1 MDCVRDIT
9 NVYLILYKNIFS
21 DNRGGLYVYIK
32 CVIIF
37 AERRKFM
44 DRIIFHIDVNSAY
57 LSWSAIDLLKADPDS
72 VDIRTIPAIIGG
84 NRKTRH
90 GIVLAKSLSAKN
102 IYHIHTA
109 EPVANALK
117 KCPTL
122 TIIPPDHDSYS
133 RHSKQFVGFLRS
145 LTSEIEQV
153 SVDECYLDYT
163 TIASRFS
170 SPEEGAAY
178 IRNYIYSHFGFTVNV
193 GISSNKVLAKMASDF
208 EKPNKT
214 HTLFPDEIQKK
225 MWPLPISS
233 LFMAGH
239 ASVAVLQKL
248 DIHTIGDLAR
258 MDPAILSLHLKS
270 HGKMLWEYANGI
282 DNSSIESEPSQ
293 AKGIGNSTTLA
304 SDLRTA
310 QEAYSILL
318 QLSTKVGHRLE
329 KAGQS
334 ANNLCVEIKYSTFDK
349 YTRQMPLS
357 SPTQDGKKL
366 HHAAC
371 HLFDTLWNGNPIR
384 LLGVRAGKLTD
395 ADEPVQLDL
404 FSYDPKAIEKEQK
417 MEQAMDKIREKF
429 GKDLIQK
436 GIH

>member
-1 MDCVRDIT
+1 M
-9 NVYLILYKNIFS
+9 
-21 DNRGGLYVYIK
+21 
-32 CVIIF
+32 
-37 AERRKFM
+37 E
-44 DRIIFHIDVNSAY
+44 RIIFHIDVNSAY
-57 LSWSAIDLLKADPDS
+57 LSWSAIELLKKDPGS

-84 NRKTRH
+84 NQKTRH
-90 GIVLAKSLSAKN
+90 GIVLAKSLLAKN
-102 IYHIHTA
+102 VYQIHTA

-117 KCPTL
+117 KCPSL
-122 TIIPPDHDSYS
+122 TVIPPDHEAYS
-133 RHSKQFVGFLRS
+133 RYSKQFVGFLRS
-145 LTSEIEQV
+145 LTPEIEQV

-170 SPEEGAAY
+170 TPAEGAAY

-225 MWPLPISS
+225 MWPLPVSS

-239 ASVAVLQKL
+239 ASVAILKKL
-248 DIHTIGDLAR
+248 EIHTIGDLAR
-258 MDPAILSLHLKS
+258 MDPEILTLHLKS
-270 HGKMLWEYANGI
+270 HGRMLWEYANGL
-282 DNSSIESEPSQ
+282 DNSPIESEPSQ

-304 SDLRTA
+304 SDLTTA
-310 QEAYSILL
+310 QEAFPVLL
-318 QLSTKVGHRLE
+318 HLCTKVGSRLT
-329 KAGQS
+329 KAGQL
-334 ANNLCVEIKYSTFDK
+334 ANNLCVEIKYASFEK
-349 YTRQMPLS
+349 YTRQMPLP
-357 SPTQDGKKL
+357 SPTQSGKEL
-366 HHAAC
+366 YRYAC
-371 HLFDTLWNGNPIR
+371 QLFHTLWNGNPIR

-395 ADEPVQLDL
+395 VDEPVQLDL

-429 GKDLIQK
+429 GKDLLQK

>member
-1 MDCVRDIT
+1 MRI
-9 NVYLILYKNIFS
+9 S
-21 DNRGGLYVYIK
+21 
-32 CVIIF
+32 
-37 AERRKFM
+37 AERRTFM

-57 LSWSAIDLLKADPDS
+57 LSWSAIDLLQANPDS

-102 IYHIHTA
+102 TYHIHTA

-133 RHSKQFVGFLRS
+133 RHSKQFVCFLRS

-214 HTLFPDEIQKK
+214 HTLFPDEI
-225 MWPLPISS
+225 PISS

-258 MDPAILSLHLKS
+258 MDPAILNLHLKS

-304 SDLRTA
+304 SDLTTA

-334 ANNLCVEIKYSTFDK
+334 ANNLCVEIKYATFDK

-366 HHAAC
+366 YHAAC

-384 LLGVRAGKLTD
+384 LLGIRAGKLTD

-417 MEQAMDKIREKF
+417 MERAMDKIREKF

>member
-1 MDCVRDIT
+1 
-9 NVYLILYKNIFS
+9 
-21 DNRGGLYVYIK
+21 
-32 CVIIF
+32 
-37 AERRKFM
+37 
-44 DRIIFHIDVNSAY
+44 
-57 LSWSAIDLLKADPDS
+57 
-72 VDIRTIPAIIGG
+72 
-84 NRKTRH
+84 
-90 GIVLAKSLSAKN
+90 
-102 IYHIHTA
+102 
-109 EPVANALK
+109 
-117 KCPTL
+117 
-122 TIIPPDHDSYS
+122 
-133 RHSKQFVGFLRS
+133 
-145 LTSEIEQV
+145 
-153 SVDECYLDYT
+153 
-163 TIASRFS
+163 
-170 SPEEGAAY
+170 
-178 IRNYIYSHFGFTVNV
+178 
-193 GISSNKVLAKMASDF
+193 MASDF

-214 HTLFPDEIQKK
+214 HTLFPEEIQQK

-248 DIHTIGDLAR
+248 EIRTIGDLAK
-258 MDPAILSLHLKS
+258 MDPAILTMHLKS
-270 HGKMLWEYANGI
+270 HGKMLWKYANGI
-282 DNSSIESEPSQ
+282 DNSTLESEPSQ

-304 SDLRTA
+304 NDLTTA
-310 QEAYSILL
+310 QEAYPILL

-334 ANNLCVEIKYSTFDK
+334 ANNLCVEIKYATFEK

-366 HHAAC
+366 YRAAC

-417 MEQAMDKIREKF
+417 MERAMDKIREKF